1 MPPSHISSIAVV
13 GAGAIGCYYGAR
25 LATQVP
31 VHFLMRRDL
40 AAVRARGLMI
50 HSVAGDLHLH
60 PVSAAGDPGE
70 IGAVDLVLISVKAT
84 QNEDLLE
91 LLPPLLHEGTILLTL
106 QNGLGNEPFLAKYFP
121 DRPILGGICFVCIHR
136 GEPGIVHHTAHGL
149 VEMGEL
155 TDFGCLGKVAA
166 LFEASGIPC
175 KTHPDLGLARWRK
188 LVWNVPFNGLS
199 IVTGGYDT
207 RRILDDPDLVARS
220 RRLMEE
226 VIRTAAAYGHDIE
239 QSFIEA
245 NFKRTSEMGPYHP
258 TSWLDFAAGN
268 PVEVEAIW
276 GEPLRQAGTAGL
288 DTPELALLFREICE
302 SLRLRPQ

>member
-1 MPPSHISSIAVV
+1 MSPSPFSSIAVV

-25 LATQVP
+25 LASQVP

-40 AAVRARGLMI
+40 AAVRERGLMI
-50 HSVAGDLHLH
+50 HSVAGDFHLN
-60 PVSAAGDPGE
+60 PVSAAGDPSE
-70 IGAVDLVLISVKAT
+70 IGPVDLVLISVKTT
-84 QNEDLLE
+84 QNEDLLR
-91 LLPPLLHEGTILLTL
+91 LIPPLLHEGTALLTL
-106 QNGLGNEPFLAKYFP
+106 QNGLGNEPFLAKHFP
-121 DRPILGGICFVCIHR
+121 GRPILGGICFVCIHR
-136 GEPGIVHHTAHGL
+136 GEPGVVHHTAHGL

-155 TDFGCLGKVAA
+155 TNFGYLDKVAA
-166 LFEASGIPC
+166 LFQASGIPC

-207 RRILDDPDLVARS
+207 RRILDDPALVARS

-226 VIRTAAAYGHDIE
+226 VIRTAAAYGHEIE
-239 QSFIEA
+239 LSFIEA

-276 GEPLRQAGTAGL
+276 GEPLRQAQSAGL
-288 DTPELALLFREICE
+288 DTPELALLYREICE
-302 SLRLRPQ
+302 SIRLRPQ